1 MLIRSLRVILILS
14 TLFLLLGPET
24 FLMAQGAQ
32 RRKPPMRQP
41 TTYDRVSRATD
52 FNEISL
58 KEAVLLKA
66 KLLFAPSLIPEG
78 SKFAPGPGETRVDQP
93 CLTDFYTDIHRVFAE
108 LNTEERTF
116 LRSLSPDLEVIIR
129 QKEKEQKER

>member
-1 MLIRSLRVILILS
+1 MLIKYFRVLFILI
-14 TLFLLLGPET
+14 TLFLLHGLET
-24 FLMAQGAQ
+24 FLIAQGVEKT
-32 RRKPPMRQP
+32 KPYMRQP

-52 FNEISL
+52 FNKISL

-78 SKFAPGPGETRVDQP
+78 SKFTPRPGEALVDQP
-93 CLTDFYTDIHRVFAE
+93 CLTGFYIDVHRVFPE

-116 LRSLSPDLEVIIR
+116 LRSLSSDLEVIIR
-129 QKEKEQKER
+129 MREKEH

>member
-1 MLIRSLRVILILS
+1 MLIRSLRVLPILI
-14 TLFLLLGPET
+14 TLFLLLGPEA
-24 FLMAQGAQ
+24 FLMAQGTERA
-32 RRKPPMRQP
+32 KSHMRQP

-78 SKFAPGPGETRVDQP
+78 SQFAPRLGETRVDQP
-93 CLTDFYTDIHRVFAE
+93 CLTDFYMDVHRVFAE

-116 LRSLSPDLEVIIR
+116 LRSLSPDLEAIIR
-129 QKEKEQKER
+129 VKEKEL